1 MARLPFL
8 RFSHRL
14 RRPSCPEATS
24 LRLAATSCARVDY
37 RRACRKSLG
46 GKITRVLCLSSRQS
60 PGLGLLPP
68 RNGKDGTTIA
78 GVCVEARGQ
87 GRYWSCK
94 MAFEDEE
101 EKIIDEFMGDSGRA
115 EQWRAMRES
124 LEDRLR
130 ALQAAR
136 AASTSTEASAA
147 LDRKIVQVAQQ
158 VAALETEEVVSQF
171 VE

>member
-1 MARLPFL
+1 
-8 RFSHRL
+8 
-14 RRPSCPEATS
+14 
-24 LRLAATSCARVDY
+24 
-37 RRACRKSLG
+37 
-46 GKITRVLCLSSRQS
+46 
-60 PGLGLLPP
+60 
-68 RNGKDGTTIA
+68 
-78 GVCVEARGQ
+78 
-87 GRYWSCK
+87 

-130 ALQAAR
+130 ALKAER

-171 VE
+171 VVDSVRATLRGSVGRMRVDDDEE